1 VCSYCCV
8 VDILLTLLLIVLR
21 VSAVEVLDGDN
32 AYNCEKCK
40 AKRKCI
46 KRLTIY
52 KYPKILV
59 SRANKPFWVGLGWVV
74 VL

>member
-8 VDILLTLLLIVLR
+8 VDILTLLLVLR

-59 SRANKPFWVGLGWVV
+59 SRANKPFGLGWVV